1 MQVVILAGG
10 YGTRLAEETDLIPKP
25 MVRIGNLPIL
35 IHIMHYY
42 ASFGHANFIIALGY
56 KSEVVFDYFKMNSNF
71 KSLGWD
77 VKLIDTGLDTSTG
90 GRIKKIYEHLD
101 TEFMLTYGDGLSN
114 IDLNLLL
121 KTHRHEKKIATV
133 SAVHPPARFGS
144 LVVQNGLVTRFAEK
158 DPQDTGWINGG
169 FFCFQ
174 KTICDYLPDFSTP
187 LESKPLN
194 DLVADQQLTAYLHG
208 GWWQPM
214 DSLRDKRIL
223 EELWNSERPP
233 WKIS

>member
-121 KTHRHEKKIATV
+121 KTHRREKKIATV

-158 DPQDTGWINGG
+158 DPQDAGWINGG

>member
-25 MVRIGNLPIL
+25 MVRIGPDPIL
-35 IHIMHYY
+35 VHIMRYY
-42 ASFGHANFIIALGY
+42 ASFGHTEFLVALGY
-56 KSEVVFDYFKMNSNF
+56 KSDVVIEYFQMNNF
-71 KSLGWD
+71 FQNLGWN

-90 GRIKKIYEHLD
+90 GRIKKLINQLD
-101 TEFMLTYGDGLSN
+101 VNFMLTYGDGLSN

-121 KTHRHEKKIATV
+121 QQHNASGKLATV

-144 LVVQNGLVTRFAEK
+144 LMVKNNSVINFAEK
-158 DPQDTGWINGG
+158 NPQDAGWINGG
-169 FFCFQ
+169 FFCFS
-174 KTICDYLPDFSTP
+174 KSICEYLPDFVTP
-187 LESKPLN
+187 LESTPLQE
-194 DLVADQQLTAYLHG
+194 LVKIQQLSAYLHE

-223 EELWNSERPP
+223 EELWNSGDPP
-233 WKIS
+233 WRK

>member
-1 MQVVILAGG
+1 L
-10 YGTRLAEETDLIPKP
+10 
-25 MVRIGNLPIL
+25 
-35 IHIMHYY
+35 
-42 ASFGHANFIIALGY
+42 
-56 KSEVVFDYFKMNSNF
+56 
-71 KSLGWD
+71 
-77 VKLIDTGLDTSTG
+77 
-90 GRIKKIYEHLD
+90 
-101 TEFMLTYGDGLSN
+101 LTYGDGLSN

-121 KTHRHEKKIATV
+121 KTHHREKRIATV

-144 LVVQNGLVTRFAEK
+144 LVVQNGVVTRFAEK

-174 KTICDYLPDFSTP
+174 KAVCDYLPDFSTP

-194 DLVADQQLTAYLHG
+194 DLVADRQLTAYLHS

-223 EELWNSERPP
+223 EELWDSESPP